1 MKKSIIDTKY
11 SGKSKYYLGN
21 KDCLVGI
28 RELPNESV
36 DLVITS
42 PPYNLG
48 KDYEHRVD
56 IEKYLEQQTEIIA
69 ELYRVLKDGQRE
81 SFYG

>member
-1 MKKSIIDTKY
+1 MKKNHIDTKY
-11 SGKSKYYLGN
+11 LGKIN
-21 KDCLVGI
+21 CLVGI
-28 RELPNESV
+28 RELPNKSV
-36 DLVITS
+36 DLVTTS

-69 ELYRVLKDGQRE
+69 ELYRVLKDGQEE

>member
-1 MKKSIIDTKY
+1 MKKNLIDTKY
-11 SGKSKYYLGN
+11 TGKSKCYLGN
-21 KDCLVGI
+21 IDCLVGI

-69 ELYRVLKDGQRE
+69 ELYRVLKDGQGE
-81 SFYG
+81 SFYD